1 MRRRTAL
8 TVALGVGVT
17 LLLASY
23 VVYTQRV
30 VRELQREAQR
40 SSRMFA
46 RVLAGQADSSVE
58 AASRALFDL
67 ITMIREAGV
76 PLVVADSLGRT
87 TATANV
93 PERATVSADAM
104 RNYIAEL
111 DAENT
116 PVIESVSGTTV
127 HFGSTQ
133 LVRGLRVIPFVHAAS
148 LGLLLI
154 AAVGL
159 LFARARADREG
170 LWAGMARE
178 TAHQIGT
185 PLSSLH
191 GWIDVLRDRHDR
203 GQLDQALDHMSVDIE
218 RLERVAH
225 RFERIGRPPK
235 DEQVDVGAS
244 VERIVAYFA
253 KRAPTLATP
262 VVFAVDLPS
271 SRVSVRGD
279 RVLLEWVLEALVRN
293 AVDALSGIGGTIAV
307 SVATLDGARIRIRV
321 ADDGPGVPSELRTRI
336 FDAGFSTKERGWGIG
351 LALTQRIVEQNHA
364 GKLSLVPSAKGAVFD
379 VILPA

>member
-8 TVALGVGVT
+8 VVTVGVGVT
-17 LLLASY
+17 VLLGSY
-23 VVYTQRV
+23 VLYTQRV

-46 RVLAGQADSSVE
+46 RVLAAQTDSS
-58 AASRALFDL
+58 AAAPSRALFDL
-67 ITMIREAGV
+67 ITMIRDAGV
-76 PLVVADSLGRT
+76 ELVVTDSLGEP

-93 PERATVSADAM
+93 PVRVTTSAAEMRA
-104 RNYIAEL
+104 YIAEL
-111 DAENT
+111 DAENV
-116 PVIESVSGTTV
+116 PVIEPVSGTMV

-133 LVRGLRVIPFVHAAS
+133 LVRGLRVIPFVHALSIA
-148 LGLLLI
+148 LLLF

-159 LFARARADREG
+159 FVVRARADREA

-178 TAHQIGT
+178 SAHQIGT

-191 GWIDVLRDRHDR
+191 GWIDVLRDRPGNER
-203 GQLDQALDHMSVDIE
+203 VDQALQSMSADIE

-235 DEQVDVGAS
+235 SEPVDMRAL
-244 VERIVAYFA
+244 VERIVAYFTT
-253 KRAPTLATP
+253 RVPTLATP
-262 VVFAVDLPS
+262 VTFAVDVPAQPI
-271 SRVSVRGD
+271 SVRGD
-279 RVLLEWVLEALVRN
+279 RVLLEWVLEALVKN
-293 AVDALSGIGGTIAV
+293 AVDALSAAGGTIAV
-307 SVATLDGARIRIRV
+307 SVAALDGGRVRLRV
-321 ADDGPGVPSELRTRI
+321 ADDGPGVASELRNRI

-351 LALTQRIVEQNHA
+351 LALTQRIVEENHS
-364 GKLSLVPSAKGAVFD
+364 GKLALVPSAKGAVFD